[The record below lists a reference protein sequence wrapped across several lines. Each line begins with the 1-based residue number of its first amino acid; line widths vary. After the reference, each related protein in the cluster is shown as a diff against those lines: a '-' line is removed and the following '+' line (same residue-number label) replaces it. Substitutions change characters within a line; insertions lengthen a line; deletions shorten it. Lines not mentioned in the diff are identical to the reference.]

1 MTAGQRQDGYRE
13 SLPRIKINA
22 GTVLPLLPGAR
33 INSRIEEDTMAARSP
48 EARKVLRDLDKALAS
63 ASARQGQKLV
73 WTPQEASILVQIET
87 ILDRKHDFLA
97 AYEVAD
103 DVKVRLKISGVILSL
118 ELASVR
124 LMAKVKTEL
133 AAPESRTTL
142 KARQAAV
149 RRWDR
154 DRNAGA

>member
-1 MTAGQRQDGYRE
+1 
-13 SLPRIKINA
+13 
-22 GTVLPLLPGAR
+22 
-33 INSRIEEDTMAARSP
+33 MAARSP

-73 WTPQEASILVQIET
+73 WTPQEASILKQIET
-87 ILDRKHDFLA
+87 ILDRKHDFLE
-97 AYEVAD
+97 AYAVAD
-103 DVKVRLKISGVILSL
+103 DVKTRLKISGAVLSL